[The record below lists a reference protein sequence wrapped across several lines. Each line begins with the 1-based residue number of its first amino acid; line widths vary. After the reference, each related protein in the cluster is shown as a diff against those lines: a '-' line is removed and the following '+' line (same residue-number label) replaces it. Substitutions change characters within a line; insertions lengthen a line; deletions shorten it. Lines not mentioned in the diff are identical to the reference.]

1 MKNRDK
7 GRVLRRF
14 VLSVCLLT
22 IAFGA
27 SSCGYN
33 YAGSFRG
40 TAKYEISV
48 YEEPFFH
55 KEMKIENLTF
65 TLERDPESKSF
76 YVLKFGENSPVQCS
90 LKVDNRFADH
100 EGKGEE
106 TEDMNVEGFSKQACK
121 VTDRNGNM
129 KNAHTEKITGTLYGS
144 REIKR
149 NYLEVPL
156 GDGVGGTYRLIFE
169 DGERIK

>member
-7 GRVLRRF
+7 KKVLGRF
-14 VLSVCLLT
+14 VFSVLIIVFAL
-22 IAFGA
+22 GA
-27 SSCGYN
+27 ASCGYN
-33 YAGSFRG
+33 YSGSFRG
-40 TAKYEISV
+40 NAKYEILV

-55 KEMKIENLTF
+55 KETKIENLTF
-65 TLERDPESKSF
+65 TLERDSESKTF
-76 YVLKFGENSPVQCS
+76 YVLKFGENSPVQCT
-90 LKVDNRFADH
+90 LKVDNRFADR

-106 TEDMNVEGFSKQACK
+106 NEDMNVEGFSKQACK
-121 VTDRNGNM
+121 VLDRDGNM
-129 KNAHTEKITGTLYGS
+129 KNAHTEKITGTLYGN

-156 GDGVGGTYRLIFE
+156 GDGVGGSYRLIFE

>member
-1 MKNRDK
+1 MKNCNKRK
-7 GRVLRRF
+7 VLGGF
-14 VLSVCLLT
+14 VFSVF
-22 IAFGA
+22 IVAFAFGA

-33 YAGSFRG
+33 YSGSFRG

-55 KEMKIENLTF
+55 KETKIENLTF
-65 TLERDPESKSF
+65 TLERDPESKTF
-76 YVLKFGENSPVQCS
+76 YILKFGENSPVQCS
-90 LKVDNRFADH
+90 LKVDNRFADR

-106 TEDMNVEGFSKQACK
+106 TKDMNVEGFSKQACK
-121 VTDRNGNM
+121 VLDREGRM
-129 KNAHTEKITGTLYGS
+129 KNAHTEKITGTLYGNRDS
-144 REIKR
+144 KR

-156 GDGVGGTYRLIFE
+156 GDGVGGSYRLIFE